1 MRSIFLRLCGFVV
14 ATLIATAV
22 LAVPYL
28 TIQ

>member
-1 MRSIFLRLCGFVV
+1 MRSIILRLCGFGL

-22 LAVPYL
+22 LALPYL